1 MPSFVAPC
9 ETAIAPEPVRLT
21 GSGRWLL
28 PAASRC
34 RRAGPPC
41 GTSRTRARSVVVLIE
56 VMTPFVASSPVA
68 RTPADEPNPAP
79 RQTANRAFPVL
90 ARTSRSA
97 DHRSDQRGAG
107 RRASA
112 RRRSAGPDLA
122 QPRLVKPDVA
132 GWQPV
137 EPGPS
142 RSGRVGPGRSGR
154 AWSVGSGRAWS
165 VGSGRAR
172 LVGPGPGWSGRVWL
186 VGPGPGRSSRVS
198 LWRPFGQAGPG
209 RVSDVAGSQ
218 SVKPDLVGRAGSRS
232 MPVGRANPS

>member
-1 MPSFVAPC
+1 
-9 ETAIAPEPVRLT
+9 
-21 GSGRWLL
+21 
-28 PAASRC
+28 
-34 RRAGPPC
+34 
-41 GTSRTRARSVVVLIE
+41 
-56 VMTPFVASSPVA
+56 MTPFVVSSPAA

-112 RRRSAGPDLA
+112 RRQSAGPDLA

-142 RSGRVGPGRSGR
+142 RSGRPWSVGPALVGRVGPGLVGRAGPGRSGR
-154 AWSVGSGRAWS
+154 AWSVGPGLVGR
-165 VGSGRAR
+165 
-172 LVGPGPGWSGRVWL
+172 VGPGPGWSGRAP
-186 VGPGPGRSSRVS
+186 VGR
-198 LWRPFGQAGPG
+198 
-209 RVSDVAGSQ
+209 AGSGW
-218 SVKPDLVGRAGSRS
+218 SGPDLVGRAESRFGARLVKPDLAECRTWLGRNRS
-232 MPVGRANPS
+232 SRTWLVEPGLARCRLVERTLRRGWPKMSWPYDLRRDAPQVGERRA